1 MKLEKTF
8 RPELTSRLSKAFNY
22 EAVQM
27 KENIDDELVKSKISN
42 FIGIEIL
49 EMRNGSIIVDFVAVY
64 NTSIT
69 TSQSKLNETLSSLIA
84 SGAIKNADP
93 KAYGQVQGISCLNDL
108 DINKIADTFV
118 RIREEVFPKD
128 IFGEFNFAILSIN

>member
-1 MKLEKTF
+1 MNWSSPKL
-8 RPELTSRLSKAFNY
+8 
-22 EAVQM
+22 
-27 KENIDDELVKSKISN
+27 SN

-84 SGAIKNADP
+84 SGAGFP
-93 KAYGQVQGISCLNDL
+93 ERHFWGI
-108 DINKIADTFV
+108 
-118 RIREEVFPKD
+118 
-128 IFGEFNFAILSIN
+128 

>member
-1 MKLEKTF
+1 MKLQKTF

-93 KAYGQVQGISCLNDL
+93 NAYGQVQGISCLND
-108 DINKIADTFV
+108 INKIHLSVQGKKFSQKTFSGNLIS
-118 RIREEVFPKD
+118 RF
-128 IFGEFNFAILSIN
+128 

>member
-1 MKLEKTF
+1 MKLQKTF
-8 RPELTSRLSKAFNY
+8 RPELTNRFTKAFNR
-22 EAVQM
+22 EAV
-27 KENIDDELVKSKISN
+27 KIKKNIEDELVKSKISN

-84 SGAIKNADP
+84 SGAIKNTDP
-93 KAYGQVQGISCLNDL
+93 KAYGQVQGISSLNDL
-108 DINKIADTFV
+108 
-118 RIREEVFPKD
+118 E
-128 IFGEFNFAILSIN
+128 

>member
-1 MKLEKTF
+1 MKLQKTF
-8 RPELTSRLSKAFNY
+8 RPELTSRSAKAFNY
-22 EAVQM
+22 EAVQI
-27 KENIDDELVKSKISN
+27 KENIDELVKSKISN
-42 FIGIEIL
+42 FIVIEIL

-128 IFGEFNFAILSIN
+128 IFGEFNFAILSIT